1 LKGKINKKQSQ
12 LEKRIKK
19 LEAIKL
25 TRQTINLGNETEI
38 TTQKVNCK
46 KL

>member
-1 LKGKINKKQSQ
+1 LKGKINRKQSQ
-12 LEKRIKK
+12 LEKMIKK

-25 TRQTINLGNETEI
+25 TRQTLNLDNETEI